1 MTQQLP
7 SPTNRADLIESKL
20 DRDIAGKLAV
30 TLRNG
35 GTSFENMAEV
45 LEFAKLM
52 SISRQAVP
60 PHCRE
65 QPGVCLGITIQAV
78 EWRMSPFAVA
88 NKSYVVNDR
97 LSYESQLIHA
107 VVEQRAPIT
116 GRLRHEFSGEG
127 GSRKCRVWAVD
138 QKLNEELSYE
148 SPAFSDI
155 QPKNS
160 PLWKTKPDLQLY
172 YNTSRDWA
180 RVYFPDV
187 ILGVYSND
195 ELFDAALLNETSK
208 LKVVTPIKE
217 TDQVK
222 VISEDQRT
230 ALVDVAKDLGVV
242 EKLGAIVNDAGFE
255 MLAHITVDRYQDV
268 KSAIIRA
275 ADSGVVDAE
284 IVEDEPAADFVDP
297 SILDEPVEANETGS
311 EDTDP
316 VDKLRANVQAAFD
329 ELPKSRQ
336 KDLLVGRPTVA
347 NMSVDEL
354 NQFAIDIRKE

>member
-7 SPTNRADLIESKL
+7 STTNRAELIESKL

-60 PHCRE
+60 QHCRE

-107 VVEQRAPIT
+107 VIEQRAPIT
-116 GRLRHEFSGEG
+116 GRLRHEFSGTG
-127 GSRKCRVWAVD
+127 ANRKCRVWAVD

-195 ELFDAALLNETSK
+195 ELLDSAPLNETSK
-208 LKVVTPIKE
+208 LKVVKPIKE
-217 TDQVK
+217 DQVAF
-222 VISEDQRT
+222 ISEDQRT
-230 ALVDVAKDLGVV
+230 TLVTLAQELGVV
-242 EKLGAIVNDAGFE
+242 ERLGQIVTDAGFE
-255 MLAHITVDRYQDV
+255 MLAHITVDKFDEV
-268 KSAIIRA
+268 AEAISNA
-275 ADSGVVDAE
+275 APKADSTIDAEVVDEASAAHE
-284 IVEDEPAADFVDP
+284 SDDLADLAPEPSADDELE
-297 SILDEPVEANETGS
+297 S
-311 EDTDP
+311 
-316 VDKLRANVQAAFD
+316 LRANVQAAFD
-329 ELPKSRQ
+329 ELTTKQQ
-336 KDLLVGRPTVA
+336 KDVIAGRTPISKA
-347 NMSVDEL
+347 SVDEL
-354 NQFAIDIRKE
+354 NQLLVDIRKA